1 MMIQIRVVAVA
12 GMFAMVASSPALAQA
27 QRSSVPAPAIPAP
40 APGVPVP
47 ATPVPAAPDAA
58 APPVAAPAAPAPAAS
73 APAARPAAVE
83 AEQYQIGPEDRLE
96 ISVWNNE
103 DLSRTVVVRP
113 DGKISLPLLNDLQ
126 AAGLTP
132 LQLRDVL
139 IKGYSAYQPEPE
151 VAVIVDEIHSIKV
164 SVVGGVRTPGRYELQ
179 SRATV
184 LEALALAGGFTD
196 FAKRDQIVVLRR
208 GPRTTL
214 RLPFNYARVT
224 SSGEENFFLQPGDII
239 VVPN

>member
-1 MMIQIRVVAVA
+1 MKGHLRIFTVAA
-12 GMFAMVASSPALAQA
+12 ILALGASSTARAQA
-27 QRSSVPAPAIPAP
+27 LRSTVPAPPANGQPAADPAANPAGSPAP
-40 APGVPVP
+40 APRTTAV
-47 ATPVPAAPDAA
+47 DAD
-58 APPVAAPAAPAPAAS
+58 
-73 APAARPAAVE
+73 
-83 AEQYQIGPEDRLE
+83 QYQIGPEDTLE
-96 ISVWNNE
+96 ISVWKNP

-139 IKGYSAYQPEPE
+139 TQGYSAYQPEPE
-151 VAVIVDEIHSIKV
+151 VAVIVTEIHSIKV

-214 RLPFNYARVT
+214 RLPFDYSRVT
-224 SSGEENFFLQPGDII
+224 SSGEEENFFLQPGDII

>member
-1 MMIQIRVVAVA
+1 MKGHLCIFTVAAILALGV
-12 GMFAMVASSPALAQA
+12 SSTARAQA
-27 QRSSVPAPAIPAP
+27 LQSAVPTPPANGQPAADPAAAPAGSPAP
-40 APGVPVP
+40 APR
-47 ATPVPAAPDAA
+47 ATAVDAD
-58 APPVAAPAAPAPAAS
+58 
-73 APAARPAAVE
+73 
-83 AEQYQIGPEDRLE
+83 QYQIGPEDALE
-96 ISVWNNE
+96 ISVWKNP

-132 LQLRDVL
+132 LQLRDAL
-139 IKGYSAYQPEPE
+139 TQGYAAYQPEPE
-151 VAVIVDEIHSIKV
+151 VAVIVTEIHSIKV

-214 RLPFNYARVT
+214 RLPFDYSRVT
-224 SSGEENFFLQPGDII
+224 SSGEEENFFLQPGDII

>member
-1 MMIQIRVVAVA
+1 MTTMIRTCAAAIIVAAVA
-12 GMFAMVASSPALAQA
+12 AAPDLWAQGLRPPTSP
-27 QRSSVPAPAIPAP
+27 P
-40 APGVPVP
+40 
-47 ATPVPAAPDAA
+47 PAAPAS
-58 APPVAAPAAPAPAAS
+58 APAQAPAAPAPAAS
-73 APAARPAAVE
+73 VPPSTGPNASRGAAPSAAV
-83 AEQYQIGPEDRLE
+83 ASSTDPDQYRIGPEDTLE
-96 ISVWNNE
+96 ISVWKNQ

-113 DGKISLPLLNDLQ
+113 DGRISLPLLNDLQ

-151 VAVIVDEIHSIKV
+151 VAVIVHEIHSIKI
-164 SVVGGVRTPGRYELQ
+164 SIVGGVKTPGRYELKSQ
-179 SRATV
+179 ATV
-184 LEALALAGGFTD
+184 LEGLALAGGFTD

-214 RLPFNYARVT
+214 RIPFNYSRAAN
-224 SSGEENFFLQPGDII
+224 SEEENFFLQANDII

>member
-1 MMIQIRVVAVA
+1 VPPSTGPTASRGAA
-12 GMFAMVASSPALAQA
+12 PSAAVASS
-27 QRSSVPAPAIPAP
+27 
-40 APGVPVP
+40 
-47 ATPVPAAPDAA
+47 TDPD
-58 APPVAAPAAPAPAAS
+58 
-73 APAARPAAVE
+73 
-83 AEQYQIGPEDRLE
+83 QYRIGPEDTLE
-96 ISVWNNE
+96 ISVWKNQ

-113 DGKISLPLLNDLQ
+113 DGRISLPLLNDLQ

-151 VAVIVDEIHSIKV
+151 VAVIVHEIHSIKI
-164 SVVGGVRTPGRYELQ
+164 SIVGGVKTPGRYELKSQ
-179 SRATV
+179 ATV
-184 LEALALAGGFTD
+184 LEGLALAGGFTD

-214 RLPFNYARVT
+214 RIPFNYSRAAN
-224 SSGEENFFLQPGDII
+224 SEEENFFLQANDII